1 MERSAPVIRDAPG
14 GMPAVGINVRGAAAR
29 EAPALSVIVRVTER
43 PARLEAIY
51 EEYAPALETLGET
64 FEFVFAIEPWARK
77 LAEPLLRM
85 ADEGAPIR
93 VIEFARAVGEANMLR
108 YAGERCR
115 GRILLTLPAYHRVR
129 AEAMPELVRRVEEGA
144 DLVAARRWPR
154 SDRWVTRIQSRA
166 FNGILRRLI
175 GHSTNDVACGV
186 QAMRREVLTETPL
199 YGDFF
204 RFLPVLASREG
215 FRVLEVDAPQHAD
228 DRRTRVYSPGTY
240 IRRLIDILGLFFL
253 VRFTEK
259 PLRFFGLVGGGL
271 AFGGFLVLVLLFVER
286 VFGGQPIANRPI
298 LLVGVTALTLGA
310 QAIALGLIGE
320 IIVHLHASRSRGYR
334 TLGTPD
340 DEGDAPADPEDA

>member
-1 MERSAPVIRDAPG
+1 MERSAPVARHAPRG
-14 GMPAVGINVRGAAAR
+14 VPEVGVSVRGTSPG
-29 EAPALSVIVRVTER
+29 EAPVLSVIVRVTER

-51 EEYAPALETLGET
+51 AEYAPAIEALGEPY
-64 FEFVFAIEPWARK
+64 EFVFAIEPWARK
-77 LAEPLLRM
+77 LTEPLLRL
-85 ADEGAPIR
+85 AERGEPIR

-115 GRILLTLPAYHRVR
+115 GQILLTLPAYHRVE
-129 AEAMPELVRRVEEGA
+129 AEAMPELVRRVREGA
-144 DLVAARRWPR
+144 DFVVARRWPR
-154 SDRWVTRIQSRA
+154 SDRLITRIQSRA
-166 FNGILRRLI
+166 FNAILRHLI
-175 GHSTNDVACGV
+175 GHRTNDVACGV

-215 FRVLEVDAPQHAD
+215 FSVHEVDAPQHPE

-259 PLRFFGLVGGGL
+259 PLRFFGLIGGGL
-271 AFGGFLVLVLLFVER
+271 VFGGAVVVAVLFIQR
-286 VFGGQPIANRPI
+286 FFGGQPIANRPV

-334 TLGTPD
+334 TLGATG
-340 DEGDAPADPEDA
+340 DEDAEPPGPGDA